1 MFLWLKRSEKGES
14 SAATA
19 AIPEIAPDAPT
30 TGVGSCK
37 ITPRM
42 KESNKEEIKAAI
54 KKTKAIF
61 LFRLY
66 ILLLFQGKKDKT
78 YFQIDVLNFRDRTRL
93 QSKREVEFAP
103 DDLKN
108 IVELN
113 VQEEKRSR

>member
-1 MFLWLKRSEKGES
+1 MQDHS
-14 SAATA
+14 SDER
-19 AIPEIAPDAPT
+19 IQQRRDQ
-30 TGVGSCK
+30 SCH
-37 ITPRM
+37 
-42 KESNKEEIKAAI
+42 
-54 KKTKAIF
+54 KKNKAIF

-78 YFQIDVLNFRDRTRL
+78 YFQIDVLNFRDRTLL